1 MPRKNRE
8 WYTVDCLTK
17 QRVPNDGTVP
27 QFFMVA
33 KLIIKSAEKIQK
45 NIKKFEQMFNYRLTP
60 FIKTNILSLGR
71 MNDCSIVQ
79 MKSSRRGDSMTEKL
93 ISIERCESNAIHEDI
108 INQVRDKMPQQ
119 ESLSDLAELFKV
131 FGDLTRIRI
140 LWALHEAEMCVCDIA
155 VLLNMTQ
162 SAISHQLRVLK
173 QANLVKNRK
182 EGKVVYY
189 SLVDDHVR
197 VIFDQGLIHS
207 SEK

>member
-1 MPRKNRE
+1 
-8 WYTVDCLTK
+8 
-17 QRVPNDGTVP
+17 
-27 QFFMVA
+27 
-33 KLIIKSAEKIQK
+33 
-45 NIKKFEQMFNYRLTP
+45 
-60 FIKTNILSLGR
+60 

-93 ISIERCESNAIHEDI
+93 TFIEKCESNTIHEDI
-108 INQVRDKMPQQ
+108 INQVNDKMPQQ

-131 FGDLTRIRI
+131 FGDPTRIRI
-140 LWALHEAEMCVCDIA
+140 LWTLNEAEMCVCDIA

-197 VIFDQGLIHS
+197 EIFDQGLIHT